1 MLKQISS
8 YNDPCVK
15 SNKMYQIRKNK
26 FVRFC
31 FMFFSFEKKLLL
43 HFSSDSTDFMSK
55 IYPFI
60 LWQLKHVAG
69 RKNTVFGWENLYVET
84 KNVKSIPI
92 E

>member
-1 MLKQISS
+1 
-8 YNDPCVK
+8 
-15 SNKMYQIRKNK
+15 MYQIRKNK
-26 FVRFC
+26 FLI
-31 FMFFSFEKKLLL
+31 FSFYVFFFRKKLLSY
-43 HFSSDSTDFMSK
+43 FSSDSTDFMSE

>member
-1 MLKQISS
+1 
-8 YNDPCVK
+8 
-15 SNKMYQIRKNK
+15 
-26 FVRFC
+26 
-31 FMFFSFEKKLLL
+31 MFFFRKKLLSY
-43 HFSSDSTDFMSK
+43 FSSDSTDFMSE

-69 RKNTVFGWENLYVET
+69 RKNTVFGWENLYIET

>member
-26 FVRFC
+26 FLI
-31 FMFFSFEKKLLL
+31 FSFYVFFFRKKLLSY
-43 HFSSDSTDFMSK
+43 FSSDSTDFMSE

-60 LWQLKHVAG
+60 L
-69 RKNTVFGWENLYVET
+69 
-84 KNVKSIPI
+84 
-92 E
+92 